1 MKELSLERINEK
13 SPYQL
18 RKIKDGFE
26 FFTVNNIQYRIY
38 FTEEEPLGGCETIQF
53 IINKVDGTNSA
64 YDSNISAVTFIVID
78 EFFSENDD
86 VLLYICDTSDH
97 REAGR
102 NRLFLHW
109 FEKAAN
115 PNRFTIRTANTIVEG
130 EGFYAAIIVE
140 NKNPKLNEILDD
152 FDATASALEK

>member
-13 SPYQL
+13 SPYVIK
-18 RKIKDGFE
+18 RIKDGFE
-26 FFTVNNIQYRIY
+26 FLANNGVQYRIY
-38 FTEEEPLGGCETIQF
+38 FVEEEPLGGCETMQF
-53 IINKVDGTNSA
+53 MINKVNDVSA
-64 YDSNISAVTFIVID
+64 AHDQNVSAITFLIID

-109 FEKAAN
+109 FEKAAS
-115 PNRFTIRTANTIVEG
+115 PNRFTIRTASSEIEG
-130 EGFYAAIIVE
+130 ECIYAAIIIE
-140 NKNPKLNEILDD
+140 NRNPRLQSVLEE
-152 FDATASALEK
+152 FEQTASALEK